1 MKPTRPADRRRPKAR
16 FQPEMLET
24 RALLTGGGGNT
35 FAILTATAATS
46 NQKVSVP
53 FSYQPSLM
61 TLTPKHQITL
71 GIDVAAQSGS
81 SVVPKIVGVE
91 DLQTHQMLPVTRGI
105 YAKAV
110 QMATPGQGKQTTAVL
125 LTLHM
130 TAAQAKSSH
139 NYALVVQPQGGTTGP
154 LLVGFYLPG
163 DVDGDGTVSATD
175 VASVKQ
181 DQNINANSQNYVFA
195 ADANRDGVIN
205 KTDLRTTQAN
215 LGASL
220 VITPVV
226 SANLNSST
234 DSGIQDRIT
243 NIQTV
248 IFQGTATPGAVV
260 TYTDTNNTA
269 PITST
274 TADVNGNYTLHIP
287 IAPGDNTFNVKA
299 VDTFVQSISGLIAPV
314 TFSASAPAAVS
325 SNTLPTPAPLNLT
338 STTTGP
344 ATTAGT
350 TNGATTPNSQ
360 G

>member
-1 MKPTRPADRRRPKAR
+1 M
-16 FQPEMLET
+16 
-24 RALLTGGGGNT
+24 
-35 FAILTATAATS
+35 
-46 NQKVSVP
+46 
-53 FSYQPSLM
+53 
-61 TLTPKHQITL
+61 
-71 GIDVAAQSGS
+71 
-81 SVVPKIVGVE
+81 PKIVGVE

-125 LTLHM
+125 VTLHM
-130 TAAQAKSSH
+130 NATQAKSPH

-175 VASVKQ
+175 LASVKQ
-181 DQNINANSQNYVFA
+181 DQNINANSQSYVFA
-195 ADANRDGVIN
+195 ADSNRDGVIN

-226 SANLNSST
+226 SANLNSQT

-243 NIQTV
+243 NIQNV

-299 VDTFVQSISGLIAPV
+299 VDTFGQSISGLIAPV
-314 TFSASAPAAVS
+314 TFKLPPRRPLSRP
-325 SNTLPTPAPLNLT
+325 TLSPRRPR
-338 STTTGP
+338 
-344 ATTAGT
+344 
-350 TNGATTPNSQ
+350 
-360 G
+360 